1 MDLRARDQ
9 SHTVQQL
16 LAMCD
21 LEYLEMWLVLRC
33 TVLSIYQM
41 SVRWCQEKM
50 EAVSLILF
58 FFFLSLACWND
69 NLLAYI
75 GLSKL
80 YHEN

>member
-33 TVLSIYQM
+33 TVLNIYQM

-58 FFFLSLACWND
+58 FLSLVCWND
-69 NLLAYI
+69 NLLAI
-75 GLSKL
+75 LG
-80 YHEN
+80 